1 MASLLLIHHS
11 FQGREVKAVKIK
23 PLLAR
28 LQGAIG
34 RHDLIEQM
42 VLLPAPK
49 KCLSEKNSL
58 VKSIKLIVGYDGSPN
73 SHTALDIAFCIA
85 HQTHLASN
93 IQVNVQAVYVL
104 EEQASISD
112 YHKFNYPPNWAGL
125 THQYFELSQS
135 TTMVLTPSKPQLL
148 TTSAPEKADKILW
161 QAKNLAQ
168 EWQSDFKSHLRFGN
182 LSNELKKVVELE
194 TADALVLGCQ
204 SINHPVIESLDPHFP
219 CAVLGI
225 PRCLD

>member
-1 MASLLLIHHS
+1 M
-11 FQGREVKAVKIK
+11 KIK

-28 LQGAIG
+28 LQSAIG
-34 RHDLIEQM
+34 RYDLIEQM
-42 VLLPAPK
+42 VLLPAPQ
-49 KCLSEKNSL
+49 KCLSEKNL
-58 VKSIKLIVGYDGSPN
+58 PAKSIKLIVAYDGSPN

-93 IQVNVQAVYVL
+93 VQVNVQAVYVL
-104 EEQASISD
+104 EEQAKISE
-112 YHKFNYPPNWAGL
+112 YHYCNYPRNWAEI
-125 THQYFELSQS
+125 THQYSELSQS
-135 TTMVLTPSKPQLL
+135 TTMVLTPPKPQLL

-168 EWQSDFKSHLRFGN
+168 EWQSNFQSHLRFGN
-182 LSNELKKVVELE
+182 LSTELKKVVELE
-194 TADALVLGCQ
+194 SADALVLGCQ
-204 SINHPVIESLDPHFP
+204 SINHPVIERLDPHFP